1 MNPMDYFG
9 QMGHLQ
15 AQLAEA
21 REKMKSLTA
30 DGEAGAGLVKV
41 TVNGEFSVLSCSI
54 DPSLMDPEKVHTLEV
69 LVATAYNSAVNAM
82 QERLKSEG
90 SAMLSEV
97 LHP

>member
-9 QMGHLQ
+9 QIGHLQ

-21 REKMKSLTA
+21 QAKMKSLSA

-41 TVNGEFSVLSCSI
+41 TINGEFSVLSCSI
-54 DPSLMDPEKVHTLEV
+54 DPSLMDSEKVHTLEV
-69 LVATAYNSAVNAM
+69 LIASAYNSAVSTM